1 MELGPKKV
9 HAGAVADGAPTHL
22 HVGRDRVGVQPL
34 VADGRRVEVDAG
46 DVRGVEVVEAG
57 CVDVEVVI
65 VVGGIAAGG
74 GEPQVEVVRTK
85 HLAPN

>member
-9 HAGAVADGAPTHL
+9 HAGAVADGAPTYL

-34 VADGRRVEVDAG
+34 VADGSRVEVDADG
-46 DVRGVEVVEAG
+46 RGVEVVEAG

>member
-1 MELGPKKV
+1 MELGAKKV

>member
-65 VVGGIAAGG
+65 VVVVGGIAAAGG
-74 GEPQVEVVRTK
+74 
-85 HLAPN
+85 

>member
-34 VADGRRVEVDAG
+34 VADGRRVEVDADG
-46 DVRGVEVVEAG
+46 RGVEVVEAG